1 MNSQENEQKPTESDH
16 FEDGAK
22 VDEGA
27 ETEEASAKSSDE
39 SDKTAGDVDVNEDN
53 HADGSEHESVEPD
66 QSKPDQSEVGYE
78 ALSKAEL
85 IKELELATQ
94 QLSEVKDGFLRA
106 KADVENIRRRSQN
119 EVVSARK
126 YAVEGF
132 AQELL
137 SVKDSLD
144 QAAKVDLDSATEAAL
159 PKMKE
164 GLELTSKQ
172 LEATFTRFSVT
183 EVEAGPGVKFNPEFH
198 QAISMVPGGE
208 VESDHIVDVMQKG
221 FLLKHRL
228 LRPAMVVVAQ

>member
-1 MNSQENEQKPTESDH
+1 MNSQENEQRPNDDGH
-16 FEDGAK
+16 FEDGPK
-22 VDEGA
+22 VDESD
-27 ETEEASAKSSDE
+27 ETQKASAESS
-39 SDKTAGDVDVNEDN
+39 NEDASTM
-53 HADGSEHESVEPD
+53 ADASD
-66 QSKPDQSEVGYE
+66 NAEVGGNDNGEAGQDQAEAGYD
-78 ALSKAEL
+78 ALSKSEL
-85 IKELELATQ
+85 IKELQVANQ

-208 VESDHIVDVMQKG
+208 IESDHIVDVMQKG
-221 FLLKHRL
+221 FLLKDRL